1 MGTDIHTWIQIK
13 KNGKWETLNLY
24 IEKKKDNNTK
34 EYERAY
40 TLVENRNYG
49 LFGKL
54 AGLRTWEDA
63 IVPTR
68 GWPDDI
74 TEDIQ
79 EEVEYLFSPSYFD
92 YCELKA
98 LANTKDA
105 ISYYWDDE
113 KGINVNEDW
122 ITYIDFVIDAYGEY
136 YPGAGGCG
144 MGFAFDN

>member
-1 MGTDIHTWIQIK
+1 MGTDIHTWIQIN

-24 IEKKKDNNTK
+24 IEKKKDDDTK
-34 EYERAY
+34 EYEKAY
-40 TLVENRNYG
+40 TLVESRNYG

-79 EEVEYLFSPSYFD
+79 EATEYYFSPSYFD

-98 LANTKDA
+98 LAKTKDA
-105 ISYYWDDE
+105 ISYYWDEDD
-113 KGINVNEDW
+113 GYNVIEDW
-122 ITYIDFVIDAYGEY
+122 LTYIDFVLDAYGEY
-136 YPGAGGCG
+136 YPKPGECRIV
-144 MGFAFDN
+144 FAFDN

>member
-24 IEKKKDNNTK
+24 IEKKKDNDTK

-49 LFGKL
+49 LFGKI

-79 EEVEYLFSPSYFD
+79 EATEYYFSPSYFD

-98 LANTKDA
+98 LAKTKDA

-113 KGINVNEDW
+113 KGINVIEDW
-122 ITYIDFVIDAYGEY
+122 LTYIDFVLDAYGEY
-136 YPGAGGCG
+136 YPKPGECRIV
-144 MGFAFDN
+144 FSFDN

>member
-24 IEKKKDNNTK
+24 IEKKKDNDTK

-63 IVPTR
+63 IVPPR

-74 TEDIQ
+74 TED
-79 EEVEYLFSPSYFD
+79 YFSPSYFD

-98 LANTKDA
+98 LAKTKDA
-105 ISYYWDDE
+105 ISYYWDEDD
-113 KGINVNEDW
+113 GYNVIEDW
-122 ITYIDFVIDAYGEY
+122 LTYIDFVLDAYGEY
-136 YPGAGGCG
+136 YPKPGECRIV
-144 MGFAFDN
+144 FAFDN

>member
-24 IEKKKDNNTK
+24 IEKKKDNDTK

-63 IVPTR
+63 IVPPR

-79 EEVEYLFSPSYFD
+79 EATEY
-92 YCELKA
+92 
-98 LANTKDA
+98 
-105 ISYYWDDE
+105 
-113 KGINVNEDW
+113 
-122 ITYIDFVIDAYGEY
+122 
-136 YPGAGGCG
+136 
-144 MGFAFDN
+144 